1 MGRLPLP
8 VFLLVDELVSDEV
21 EVSDV
26 LEDAFSAV
34 VEDGLVSLL
43 VALFASFAIVHCL
56 LWTWIWAFYYSRQS
70 FKKRGYF
77 NNWNLVSCSTSS
89 IHPRANLALFLRLV
103 RAGRLELPLPEE
115 TRFCVPATAF
125 AAAPDQGRSW
135 SGLSHHLA
143 PLPEFR
149 WVPSS
154 LYTFLKIKAWLGV
167 AMLK

>member
-8 VFLLVDELVSDEV
+8 VFLLVDELVSDGV

-103 RAGRLELPLPEE
+103 RAGRLELPLPKKTDFESAAS
-115 TRFCVPATAF
+115 TDSATPAC
-125 AAAPDQGRSW
+125 D
-135 SGLSHHLA
+135 LSIL
-143 PLPEFR
+143 
-149 WVPSS
+149 VVVD
-154 LYTFLKIKAWLGV
+154 TG
-167 AMLK
+167 